1 MSAAS
6 KQLERPSSLEL
17 KEAVLEALAKVRAA
31 PVGELREEMK
41 AAGGDLEIDSRE
53 AEAVIAMLEK
63 RYGRTLANVED
74 LEPERLPSIDS
85 LAGLLH
91 RRWPEGHGVAQEDHG
106 GGR

>member
-6 KQLERPSSLEL
+6 KQLEKPSSREL
-17 KEAVLEALAKVRAA
+17 AGAVLEALAKVRAA
-31 PVGELREEMK
+31 SVGELREEVA

-63 RYGRTLANVED
+63 RYGRTLAKVED
-74 LEPERLPSIDS
+74 LEPECLPSIDS

-91 RRWPEGHGVAQEDHG
+91 RRWPGGRRATQEDR
-106 GGR
+106 GREK